1 MPKRPLKSL
10 PPVAQRL
17 REWRKKLALTQMALA
32 ERLNI
37 DIGVLR
43 KYENGIN
50 VPGGRVLA
58 SLGETGVNLNWLL
71 TGDGQMDATQIPKA
85 DFQWS
90 DNPELARRL
99 AAIAG
104 LLDGIDEE
112 KRSAVLDEI
121 FSRVQEA
128 KRVADL
134 EDLVTAMTKKLA

>member
-1 MPKRPLKSL
+1 MPKRSIKSL
-10 PPVAQRL
+10 PPIALRL
-17 REWRKKLALTQMALA
+17 REWRKNLGLTQLKLA
-32 ERLNI
+32 ERLSI

-50 VPGGRVLA
+50 IPGGRVLA
-58 SLGETGVNLNWLL
+58 SLGDTGVNLNWLL
-71 TGDGQMDATQIPKA
+71 TGDGLMDARQPPNT

-90 DNPELARRL
+90 DNPDLTRRL
-99 AAIAG
+99 TAIAG
-104 LLDGIDEE
+104 LLDNIEE
-112 KRSAVLDEI
+112 GKRSAVLDEI

>member
-1 MPKRPLKSL
+1 MPKRPVKTL

-17 REWRKKLALTQMALA
+17 RVWRKHLGLTQLKLAG
-32 ERLNI
+32 RLEI

-50 VPGGRVLA
+50 VPGGRLLA

-71 TGDGQMDATQIPKA
+71 NGDGQMDARQPPKP

-90 DNPELARRL
+90 DNPDLTRRL
-99 AAIAG
+99 TAITS
-104 LLDGIDEE
+104 LLDGIEDER
-112 KRSAVLDEI
+112 RSAVLDEI

-134 EDLVTAMTKKLA
+134 EDVIKDLRMKVG

>member
-58 SLGETGVNLNWLL
+58 SLGETGVNLN
-71 TGDGQMDATQIPKA
+71 TMKQMTLAAMQGFEKHSRATRKA
-85 DFQWS
+85 EF
-90 DNPELARRL
+90 LARME
-99 AAIAG
+99 G
-104 LLDGIDEE
+104 
-112 KRSAVLDEI
+112 
-121 FSRVQEA
+121 
-128 KRVADL
+128 
-134 EDLVTAMTKKLA
+134 

>member
-1 MPKRPLKSL
+1 
-10 PPVAQRL
+10 
-17 REWRKKLALTQMALA
+17 
-32 ERLNI
+32 
-37 DIGVLR
+37 
-43 KYENGIN
+43 
-50 VPGGRVLA
+50 
-58 SLGETGVNLNWLL
+58 
-71 TGDGQMDATQIPKA
+71 MDATQTSKA

-90 DNPELARRL
+90 DNPDLARRL

>member
-1 MPKRPLKSL
+1 MAL
-10 PPVAQRL
+10 RL
-17 REWRKKLALTQMALA
+17 REWRKNLKLTQLKLA
-32 ERLNI
+32 ERLSI

-58 SLGETGVNLNWLL
+58 SLGDTGVNLNWLL
-71 TGDGQMDATQIPKA
+71 TGDGQMDARQPSNT

-90 DNPELARRL
+90 DNPELTRRL
-99 AAIAG
+99 TAIAG
-104 LLDGIDEE
+104 LLDDIGEE

>member
-1 MPKRPLKSL
+1 METPQQTEVTPEPRGWRAALRRPAVRVGLVAL
-10 PPVAQRL
+10 AVIVAQWMDTRM
-17 REWRKKLALTQMALA
+17 QMA
-32 ERLNI
+32 
-37 DIGVLR
+37 
-43 KYENGIN
+43 
-50 VPGGRVLA
+50 
-58 SLGETGVNLNWLL
+58 SL
-71 TGDGQMDATQIPKA
+71 QQ
-85 DFQWS
+85 
-90 DNPELARRL
+90 ELARRL